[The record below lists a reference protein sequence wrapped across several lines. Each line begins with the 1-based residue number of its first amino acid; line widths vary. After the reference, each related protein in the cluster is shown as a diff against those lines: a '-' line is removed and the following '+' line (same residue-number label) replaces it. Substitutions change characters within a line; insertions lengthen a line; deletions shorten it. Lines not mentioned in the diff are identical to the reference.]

1 MASPDDEAYP
11 SSSLWNDV
19 DIAEEEDDHHTKEE
33 DEEDESTTR
42 KVRFHS
48 RRKVVSYPSESSF
61 TTSNNTNT
69 NNTNNNNIIR
79 HSQTNT
85 TEEVPHTPP
94 PRSWVQKAQSVQRYT
109 PRFAPPASTTGN
121 EDSDEDGDGDD
132 EENDV
137 IVKDEDEDEEDEVV
151 VIKKEEEKEKDALI
165 AELMQA
171 KAELQQEVDRVTQAS
186 QMLEKASNALE
197 ENKRH
202 LHNTVLDMRNLLRV
216 LTRSSGKVAG
226 MLVVVRVLN
235 DVFVI
240 PRSLLSAPAAAI
252 ITTFGLLHT
261 IIYAYILRR
270 KRKWRWVWPGLAGA
284 ITCACMAVVWGR
296 STSTRLAWPM
306 VVAAGSLMGIL
317 SSPSS

>member
-1 MASPDDEAYP
+1 
-11 SSSLWNDV
+11 
-19 DIAEEEDDHHTKEE
+19 
-33 DEEDESTTR
+33 
-42 KVRFHS
+42 
-48 RRKVVSYPSESSF
+48 
-61 TTSNNTNT
+61 
-69 NNTNNNNIIR
+69 
-79 HSQTNT
+79 
-85 TEEVPHTPP
+85 
-94 PRSWVQKAQSVQRYT
+94 
-109 PRFAPPASTTGN
+109 
-121 EDSDEDGDGDD
+121 
-132 EENDV
+132 V

-261 IIYAYILRR
+261 IIYAFTLRR
-270 KRKWRWVWPGLAGA
+270 KRKWRWVWSGLAGA
-284 ITCACMAVVWGR
+284 ITCACMAAVWGR
-296 STSTRLAWPM
+296 STSARLAWPM